1 VRPVR
6 RAADDEGTITLLIVF
21 FALIIAAL
29 VTVIVDTSTVFL
41 AERQLQS
48 LADGAAASAAQRAD
62 LGAIYQGSATDT
74 LPLSPEA
81 VSTTVSSYLAEPAHR
96 PHECDGT
103 EQVVAAQTDG
113 RTVTVH
119 LRCQVPLPF
128 VNVVAQL
135 WSSGVTIDVV
145 ANGQAVIQPAA

>member
-1 VRPVR
+1 MRTT
-6 RAADDEGTITLLIVF
+6 ADDEGTVTLLIVF

-29 VTVIVDTSTVFL
+29 ITVVVDTSTVFL

-74 LPLSPEA
+74 LPLSPVA
-81 VSTTVSSYLAEPAHR
+81 VSTTVASYIDEPAHR
-96 PHECDGT
+96 PHECHGS
-103 EQVVAAQTDG
+103 EQIVAAQTDG

-128 VNVVAQL
+128 VNVVTQL
-135 WSSGVTIDVV
+135 WSDGVTIDVV
-145 ANGQAVIQPAA
+145 ANAQAVIRPAA

>member
-1 VRPVR
+1 MSRSS
-6 RAADDEGTITLLIVF
+6 DDEGTVTLLIVF

-29 VTVIVDTSTVFL
+29 ITVVVDVSTVFL

-48 LADGAAASAAQRAD
+48 LADGAAAAAAQRAD
-62 LGAIYQGSATDT
+62 VGAIYQGSAAET
-74 LPLSPEA
+74 LPLSPDA
-81 VSTTVSSYLAEPAHR
+81 VSAAVSGYLAESAHR
-96 PHECDGT
+96 PHECHGS
-103 EQVVAAQTDG
+103 EQIVAAQTDG

-135 WSSGVTIDVV
+135 WSDGVTIDVV
-145 ANGQAVIQPAA
+145 ANAESIVRRPA

>member
-1 VRPVR
+1 MKR
-6 RAADDEGTITLLIVF
+6 RSDDDGTVTLLIVF

-29 VTVIVDTSTVFL
+29 ITVVVDASTVFL

-48 LADGAAASAAQRAD
+48 VADGAAAAAAQQAD
-62 LGAIYQGSATDT
+62 LGAVYRGSAADT
-74 LPLSPEA
+74 VPLSPDA
-81 VSTTVSSYLAEPAHR
+81 VSSAVGSYVMEPAHR
-96 PHECDGT
+96 PHECHGS
-103 EQVVAAQTDG
+103 EQIVNAQTDG

-135 WSSGVTIDVV
+135 WSDGVTIDVV
-145 ANGQAVIQPAA
+145 ANAQAVIRPTA

>member
-1 VRPVR
+1 MSR
-6 RAADDEGTITLLIVF
+6 RSDDDGTVTLLIVF
-21 FALIIAAL
+21 FALIVAAL
-29 VTVIVDTSTVFL
+29 ITVVVDASTVFL

-48 LADGAAASAAQRAD
+48 VADGAAASAAQRAD
-62 LGAIYQGSATDT
+62 VGAIYQGAATDT

-81 VSTTVSSYLAEPAHR
+81 VSATVDEYVGAPAR
-96 PHECDGT
+96 QPHECHGT

-119 LRCQVPLPF
+119 LRCRVPLPF

-135 WSSGVTIDVV
+135 WSDGVTIDVG
-145 ANGQAVIQPAA
+145 ADAQTVIRPAP

>member
-1 VRPVR
+1 MR
-6 RAADDEGTITLLIVF
+6 RTPDDEGTVTLLIVF
-21 FALIIAAL
+21 FALIVAAL
-29 VTVIVDTSTVFL
+29 ITVVVDVSTVFL

-48 LADGAAASAAQRAD
+48 VADGAAAAAAQQAD
-62 LGAIYQGSATDT
+62 VGAIYQGSAADA
-74 LPLSPEA
+74 LPLSPEG
-81 VSTTVSSYLAEPAHR
+81 VSDTVGAYLAEPAHR
-96 PHECDGT
+96 PHECHGS

-135 WSSGVTIDVV
+135 WSDGVTIDVV
-145 ANGQAVIQPAA
+145 ANAQTVIRPAA